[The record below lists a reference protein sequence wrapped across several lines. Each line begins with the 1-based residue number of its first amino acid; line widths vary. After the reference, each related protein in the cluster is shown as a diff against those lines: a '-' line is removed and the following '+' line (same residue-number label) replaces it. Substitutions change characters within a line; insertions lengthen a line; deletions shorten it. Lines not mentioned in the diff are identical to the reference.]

1 MPCYTQ
7 NPDILNMA
15 PKKGSSKH
23 PIDEKEDL
31 ATRITEHPYFQ
42 WFVARR
48 HYIPYVSLAILLVI
62 FLAFKFFTG
71 KAAKTESNYLLAEN
85 YFSMIQRSIRSE
97 TGTGNR
103 EQALTKLKTITD
115 SYPELHSRYDGL
127 IAQLLITQGDSAGA
141 RPYAD
146 RTFSRT
152 AQNKLPYYSDFS
164 HTTLLIANDQHQQA
178 LEKAIALKDL
188 LIEHAAQNKADP
200 QILNFGDSLFAY
212 NLLRIA
218 MLKKELGSPEEEL
231 QAWKEWKQYARIDDQ
246 SPPND
251 FIAPE
256 AFIALNN
263 QVGEDNFSLLQYI
276 EAREKEL
283 LEKSKGNSHS
293 Q

>member
-1 MPCYTQ
+1 
-7 NPDILNMA
+7 MA
-15 PKKGSSKH
+15 PNKGSSKH

-42 WFVARR
+42 WFVERR
-48 HYIPYVSLAILLVI
+48 QYIPYVSLAILLVI

-85 YFSMIQRSIRSE
+85 YFAMIQRSIRSE
-97 TGTGNR
+97 AGAGNR
-103 EQALTKLKTITD
+103 EQALTKLKNLTD

-127 IAQLLITQGDSAGA
+127 IAQLLITQGDSEGA
-141 RPYAD
+141 RPYAN

-152 AQNKLPYYSDFS
+152 AQNNLPYYSDFS

-178 LEKAIALKDL
+178 LEKALALKDQ
-188 LIEHAAQNKADP
+188 LIENAAQNKTAP
-200 QILNFGDSLFAY
+200 QNRNFGDTLFAY

-218 MLKKELGSPEEEL
+218 MLKKELGPPEEEI
-231 QAWKEWKQYARIDDQ
+231 QAWKEWKQYARIGGQ
-246 SPPND
+246 SPSND
-251 FIAPE
+251 YFAAE

-276 EAREKEL
+276 EAREEEL
-283 LEKSKGNSHS
+283 LEKSKGNRDP